1 MIQAAFTVQAEE
13 ATASYAK
20 LIIEPLEKGYA
31 HTLGNALRRVMLSSI
46 EGAAVTAL
54 RMNGTNH
61 QFTTL
66 DGMSEDVVEFILNVK
81 QLRMKCASDKPVALR
96 ISVKNKSE
104 VTAADI
110 EAEGPVEIIN
120 KDLHL
125 ATLAKGKSLEVEMV
139 VERGYG
145 YSVASERKSDIVGM
159 IPVDAMFS
167 PVTKVAYTVEATR
180 VGRRTDYDRLVMQ
193 VWTDATVAPQTAL
206 EEAAKVLVNQ
216 FQQVFNPVSV
226 EGGAPVMGAAVQ
238 TSSAMKL
245 TVEELE
251 LPTRIANALRKGGFK
266 NVEDLLSSPRAE
278 IAKVKNLGDKS
289 VVLVEEALNKRGFS
303 LKD

>member
-20 LIIEPLEKGYA
+20 LIIEPLEKGFA

-46 EGAAVTAL
+46 QGAAVTAV
-54 RMNGTNH
+54 RMNGVNH

-66 DGMSEDVVEFILNVK
+66 EGMSEDVVEFLLNVK
-81 QLRMKCASDKPVALR
+81 QLRLKSNSDQPVVLR
-96 ISVKNKSE
+96 LSVKNKAE

-110 EAEGPVEIIN
+110 EAEGPVEILN

-125 ATLAKGKSLEVEMV
+125 ATLAKGKSLEVEMIA
-139 VERGYG
+139 ERGYG
-145 YSVASERKSDIVGM
+145 YSVASERKSDVVGM
-159 IPVDAMFS
+159 IPVDALFS

-193 VWTDATVAPQTAL
+193 VWTDSTIAPQEAL
-206 EEAAKVLVNQ
+206 EEASTILVNQ
-216 FQQVFNPVSV
+216 FQQITNPVSTE
-226 EGGAPVMGAAVQ
+226 EGVSMMGASAQ
-238 TSSAMKL
+238 SSSATKL
-245 TVEELE
+245 AVEELE
-251 LPTRIANALRKGGFK
+251 LPTRIANALRKGGYK
-266 NVEDLLSSPRAE
+266 SVEDLLGSPRGE

-289 VVLVEEALNKRGFS
+289 VVLVEEALNKRGLS

>member
-20 LIIEPLEKGYA
+20 LIIEPLEKGFA
-31 HTLGNALRRVMLSSI
+31 HTMGNSLRRVMLSSI
-46 EGAAVTAL
+46 EGAAITSL
-54 RMNGTNH
+54 RISGVNH

-66 DGMSEDVVEFILNVK
+66 EGMSEDIVEFILNVK
-81 QLRMKCASDKPVALR
+81 QLRVKCASDKPVTLR
-96 ISVKNKSE
+96 ISVKNKAE

-110 EAEGPVEIIN
+110 QAEGPVEIVN

-125 ATLAKGKSLEVEMV
+125 ATLAKGKSFEVEMIA
-139 VERGYG
+139 ERGYG
-145 YSVASERKSDIVGM
+145 YSVASERKSDVVGM
-159 IPVDAMFS
+159 IPVDALFS
-167 PVTKVAYTVEATR
+167 PVIKVAYSVEATR

-193 VWTDATVAPQTAL
+193 VWTDATVAPQAAL
-206 EEAAKVLVNQ
+206 EEAAKVLVGQ
-216 FQQVFNPVSV
+216 FQQVYSPVAT
-226 EGGAPVMGAAVQ
+226 EGGMPAVGVAVQ
-238 TSSAMKL
+238 SSSVMKL

-251 LPTRIANALRKGGFK
+251 LPTRIANALRKGGYK
-266 NVEDLLSSPRAE
+266 IVEDLLNSPRAE

-289 VVLVEEALNKRGFS
+289 VVLVEEALNKRGLS

>member
-20 LIIEPLEKGYA
+20 LIIEPLEKGFA

-46 EGAAVTAL
+46 QGAAVTAV
-54 RMNGTNH
+54 RMNGVNH

-66 DGMSEDVVEFILNVK
+66 EGMSEDVVEFLLNVK
-81 QLRMKCASDKPVALR
+81 QLRLKCNSDQPVVLR
-96 ISVKNKSE
+96 LSVKNKAE

-110 EAEGPVEIIN
+110 EAEGPVEILN

-125 ATLAKGKSLEVEMV
+125 ATLAKGKSMEVEMIA
-139 VERGYG
+139 ERGYG

-159 IPVDAMFS
+159 IPVDALFS

-193 VWTDATVAPQTAL
+193 VWTDSTIAPQEAL
-206 EEAAKVLVNQ
+206 EEASTILVNQ
-216 FQQVFNPVSV
+216 FQQITNPVSA
-226 EGGAPVMGAAVQ
+226 EESASMMGAAAQ
-238 TSSAMKL
+238 SSSATKL
-245 TVEELE
+245 AVEELE

-266 NVEDLLSSPRAE
+266 TVEDLLGSPRGE

-289 VVLVEEALNKRGFS
+289 VVLVEEALNKRGLS

>member
-20 LIIEPLEKGYA
+20 LIIEPLEKGFA

-46 EGAAVTAL
+46 QGAAVTSV
-54 RMNGTNH
+54 RMNGVNH

-66 DGMSEDVVEFILNVK
+66 EGMSEDVVEFLLNVK
-81 QLRMKCASDKPVALR
+81 QLRLKCNSDQPVVLR
-96 ISVKNKSE
+96 LSVKNKAE

-110 EAEGPVEIIN
+110 EAEGPVEILN

-125 ATLAKGKSLEVEMV
+125 ATLAKGKSMEVEMIA
-139 VERGYG
+139 ERGYG

-159 IPVDAMFS
+159 IPVDALFS

-193 VWTDATVAPQTAL
+193 VWTDSTIAPQEAL
-206 EEAAKVLVNQ
+206 EEASTILVNQ
-216 FQQVFNPVSV
+216 FQQITNPVSTE
-226 EGGAPVMGAAVQ
+226 EGLSMTGSSVQ
-238 TSSAMKL
+238 SSSATKL
-245 TVEELE
+245 AVEELE
-251 LPTRIANALRKGGFK
+251 LPTRIANALRKGGYK
-266 NVEDLLSSPRAE
+266 SVEDLLGSPRGE

-289 VVLVEEALNKRGFS
+289 VVLVEEALNKRGLS